1 MKDICLN
8 WTISIL
14 TGLFS
19 LFLMT
24 ETCFIFKLHVNAFCL
39 PVAVIIS
46 VYIII
51 CGAKTLKSAFAQLII
66 LLDFILLTG
75 TLCYFIP
82 DFSYDGTTYHQAM
95 IILMKWGL
103 NPIYNNVAAFT
114 NNQEYVFT
122 SSIPYVENFL
132 KFFEIIGANIYY
144 VFNKIELT
152 KITNY
157 IFMLCAFCYSFYT
170 LKNYALSNLKSSFFS
185 FLLIYNPVCICQML
199 SNYVDG
205 SLYYM
210 FLILLFALVNYT
222 RGFDNKKSLYLIC
235 ISTVILSNLKLTG
248 LFIALITGF
257 IFLCLY
263 RSKNVLISFFIAAAL
278 ILITGINPYFTN
290 IKQGRNPFYPV
301 ITNSIFDANREFM
314 ISSYP
319 KSFEN
324 KNRFEKLFI
333 SLFAVSKNPSPLMR
347 YNDPPKLKIPFTI
360 NGDDEFSSEDMRLA
374 GFGYFFSGILLSAL
388 ILSLFLRFKN
398 SEDKKLFWVIITII
412 LISVLGNHEAWWA
425 RFVPQL
431 WSLPVFVLIFL
442 FINGQKFKIS
452 YAIAGIC
459 VFNSLII
466 NCQYLKYDINETIKD
481 RKNISRYSSVFY
493 ISGNIPQKYHRYET
507 RPIKLQEHGIKVIYT
522 YE

>member
-170 LKNYALSNLKSSFFS
+170 LKN
-185 FLLIYNPVCICQML
+185 
-199 SNYVDG
+199 
-205 SLYYM
+205 
-210 FLILLFALVNYT
+210 
-222 RGFDNKKSLYLIC
+222 
-235 ISTVILSNLKLTG
+235 
-248 LFIALITGF
+248 
-257 IFLCLY
+257 
-263 RSKNVLISFFIAAAL
+263 
-278 ILITGINPYFTN
+278 
-290 IKQGRNPFYPV
+290 
-301 ITNSIFDANREFM
+301 
-314 ISSYP
+314 
-319 KSFEN
+319 
-324 KNRFEKLFI
+324 
-333 SLFAVSKNPSPLMR
+333 
-347 YNDPPKLKIPFTI
+347 
-360 NGDDEFSSEDMRLA
+360 
-374 GFGYFFSGILLSAL
+374 
-388 ILSLFLRFKN
+388 
-398 SEDKKLFWVIITII
+398 
-412 LISVLGNHEAWWA
+412 
-425 RFVPQL
+425 
-431 WSLPVFVLIFL
+431 
-442 FINGQKFKIS
+442 
-452 YAIAGIC
+452 
-459 VFNSLII
+459 
-466 NCQYLKYDINETIKD
+466 
-481 RKNISRYSSVFY
+481 
-493 ISGNIPQKYHRYET
+493 
-507 RPIKLQEHGIKVIYT
+507 
-522 YE
+522 